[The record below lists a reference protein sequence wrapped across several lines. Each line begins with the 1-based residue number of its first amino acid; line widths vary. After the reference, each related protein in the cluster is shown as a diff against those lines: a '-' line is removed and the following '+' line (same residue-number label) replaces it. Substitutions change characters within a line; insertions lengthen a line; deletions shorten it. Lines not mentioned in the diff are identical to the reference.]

1 MSRFDEIRA
10 QARRQQIADSEA
22 RLRLPRPHQR
32 LDSGLGLVLICTAL
46 TGTAGAFLL
55 ASWLDVSGNMDPP
68 LVAAI
73 EDARILADY
82 RDTASPMVD
91 LVAQGDDLLI
101 GRQDGSIDRF
111 ASRDRLFS
119 SETLPRGPALSG
131 DLTLLTVDCDGGAC
145 QEGQSATAFALTEK
159 GGLARQ
165 DGRGWQVVLGDM
177 AFVGADG
184 VPVEQEDLRGWA
196 VSDDG
201 MLVLLDAGEQ
211 GLGLFDQ
218 SNGSWRSGPPIPGVT
233 QGPLFAGGAF
243 WLGSGAG
250 LHRVH
255 LSGGQADW
263 GTRVVPGTEGEI
275 LDLAPGPDAADLLV
289 LRRGGCDAGGT
300 GCLSLLS
307 VKGRGVVSPLMQE
320 IEAHP
325 DLNDAGLKHVVMQ
338 GRDLIVL
345 GTAGV
350 HRYEAAARRWRL
362 IDPQEPT
369 AWFAGEGGEPF
380 HIALPD
386 RVLSFTAGQKAAE
399 IALEAPLSQILP
411 GAGRD
416 LYGLDRLGRILSLG
430 APSASVLAPADPGA
444 PSAARFTT
452 ALALDKLFV
461 ALGPNGVLVH
471 DTASRRYSFVPS
483 QGLPPLP
490 LENSIALAGADGRI
504 WLVSRADGGVW
515 SLTLGGE
522 FPDKE
527 IAVEAHGAAGF
538 PVAQARPQGN
548 SVELIGRDGKVARLV
563 PGDGFAPLAGNALP
577 GRFSPVSVAASGTGY
592 LFTDGDDIW
601 AYRSDQRGWL
611 GSMPA
616 PQGREL
622 TDLAFS
628 ADGLLGL
635 DTGGMVHALG
645 EDGWAAVAGG
655 PQMAAFRSSDL
666 QDAMAS
672 GEALY
677 LASDAQVQSYLP
689 SLRRFDRVW
698 TGAGRGAEI
707 LGAAGGQPLWT
718 TSAGL
723 WRGNDEIFGGAQF
736 RDGWL
741 SRSGPVAMA
750 QAPGGPLYLAGPGGC
765 LYLGHAA
772 PKGEIRD
779 VVQLD
784 AGRLLVRSTSGAGI
798 YEAGLHRWLDVDLP
812 GMAADSRL
820 MRLGG
825 HLVRLDPT
833 GLASIPISD
842 IPVVDSCAAAA
853 VEIAWQ
859 IDAQGRHA
867 SLVDGAPEI
876 LLLAETGDVA
886 IWREGQF
893 VREMVASGGGPQME
907 LLLRAWPDAGGIL
920 AATGQALWR
929 YDLGTRSWKSWRFSG
944 GPGVVS
950 QIDLSPEGG
959 WFTLTLW
966 DARGAAWG
974 GYADLKQRDITLAPL
989 KRPVLP
995 QIAVPPDE
1003 IHDIAEVDNRIA
1015 VLSTRG
1021 LALYPQGAG
1030 VADLEIA
1037 LRKARQGWQLGRDQ
1051 SGVLILTDGPA
1062 DAPVALYR
1070 IAPDLGGEMG
1080 LDQAAA
1086 QYLPGDDHD
1095 WAIIS
1100 RTTSGAGLLRIDHD
1114 LNTWDC
1120 AFQTG
1125 HDPDCKLLANP
1136 PMELSPAD
1144 VVAFDWGQRI
1154 LLTHDALWRL
1164 DRASRPV
1171 AQIKGPAVS
1180 DQGQLLQ
1187 NGSALLYWEGPGLGL
1202 WRIGEEVEQLFPQ
1215 VPALRPVGEAL
1226 AVLAGGKVSGLRVSG
1241 LRDGSIV
1248 RAFVPEGLAKADII
1262 RSHFTAQGMVLALA
1276 SGEIRVEGN
1285 GPVSDPLLRFSPD
1298 AATVV
1303 PVPGAPGEWLE
1314 VAADGRL
1321 VTRFVGQCERP
1332 APGPEPL
1339 APEFIGPP
1347 PLPVVLPP
1355 IVEPCA
1361 QERAVPVQ
1369 LGRGEVLMDLTRS
1382 AEGALQILT
1391 ERRRI
1396 TLEASGSGIA
1406 AEDRAGLAETPR
1418 AFREAQPDGGFR
1430 KIAGRSFLNPPAI
1443 ENGRIT
1449 GVSEM
1454 RNLQILTASDLPVW
1468 DNGWISWRRD
1478 TRAIRFAGVGGPTEL
1493 PLDEALVGDT
1503 FLPLQE
1509 ARALRLPGGAVA
1521 WMSHT
1526 GLWQQQ
1532 GGRLELVLRQAAQPL
1547 PIAVDSGQFIAAQ
1560 TRISA
1565 LDGSPTAGQVPRTF
1579 NAGGIA
1585 LSVDPVQSRV
1595 SATIPIG
1602 GQAVSDMDAQGFL
1615 HDRRLSVARTGGDLQ
1630 LLTPV
1635 GIVSGGSLTGAVAA
1649 PTDSR
1654 RLAAEGGVLLADT
1667 AAGWR
1672 QLAGGS
1678 WSRAAEPFRNALL
1691 AEENGRTWERRD
1703 GRVQISADDVW
1714 RLARQGLDFDIDQ
1727 LAGFAATPEVSVAIT
1742 RAGTH
1747 AVPDYGGLRAVAPA
1761 VGAAPGGLPL
1771 DARRG
1776 DGGRFFLYT
1785 RTGLIWDGGSWRQA
1799 AQGERPWESRPAA
1812 SLAGITIGF
1821 DHRPQVS
1828 VEVVPLGGGGA
1839 VPLGFDWARDAAM
1852 PFDAV
1857 TAFHADPNGA
1867 DLLIGTRLGARVLS
1881 PGPGGYTN
1889 GPIYVPE
1896 NAGRPV
1902 SSAVA
1907 AAGRPAAQAQ
1917 RIEIGFANGD
1927 CATLPDL
1934 AAPPQACATRAD
1946 LSSRFVA
1953 ADDFWRISKTRD
1965 SIRIAYLIDGQERA
1979 LTLPLGGHMPHD
1991 RLSDRISCQG
2001 ILAERWHDGA
2011 ILRIGA
2017 KQFDLPGLEGLYCL
2031 DQPAEAEG
2039 GGRLEPGLYAL
2050 LPGTALRYAGNGFVP
2065 IGAAERDALSLRL
2078 SGQVVLETGR
2088 LRYGLKARVAAT
2100 DYLASSG
2107 NWMPTPWSG
2116 GRLALDQPKALAWR
2130 GDLQSVTGAGVVS
2143 APGGKIDPA
2152 GIRLMLGRGGDSL
2165 SACGVTRAEVLD
2177 GRSHGLGAQ
2186 PDEPLRLYCQ
2196 DGSWLEGVSD
2206 GQRDLGTFSPV
2217 AAASSRR
2224 ALISEPG
2231 LWSAAADYG
2240 PDGAPVSLTFTFRDE
2255 PARLGAGRFDFD
2267 SLQQIAAPDAGRIE
2281 LLTDSGW
2288 WRSAKPDLALAG
2300 TDRPTLSLD
2309 PSSVAG
2315 FALDLSAR
2323 NGASGLCLTFAD
2335 GKAQFWTGGTSG
2347 LEATGL
2353 CRDDRGRDPLW
2364 QWWQADDKP
2373 LATASS
2379 LNGVLMTRRLTAGR
2393 FSDLVLSGPPLLA
2406 RGGGM
2411 LVPGELGVLV
2421 LPAAGGMPDGIYA
2434 FEPEGALTRSAE
2446 GDPVWLSRMGLTLLE
2461 GEGSP
2466 AEPDRLA
2473 CPGLAGLPGTL
2484 PEGSHILRLQPGGAD
2499 WAEARINTAAGP
2511 VQILVD
2517 CADAAQT
2524 RLWSHRRDVSGH
2536 TRSLS
2541 LGAAAISDLQVSLQA
2556 EEVLLSD
2563 GLVTAKL
2570 PSEVEF
2576 TGLRGMAAP
2585 QGGDMIFAID
2595 ERRLI
2600 GIGLGPA
2607 ISTLAAHGRTS
2618 PSPLPTISDPAIAA
2632 TVPPDATPSPAPAPK
2647 PAPAPARRAAPSV
2660 PSVPDVSALPSA
2672 SSGAEEPVYD
2682 GADVQAALGRVLG
2695 RRIVADGVIGPR
2707 SRAAI
2712 AEWQGGIGSAPTGFL
2727 SQAQLA
2733 MLLNGGE
2740 P

>member
-10 QARRQQIADSEA
+10 QARRQKIADSEA
-22 RLRLPRPHQR
+22 RLRLPRPRQR
-32 LDSGLGLVLICTAL
+32 LDSGLGFVLICTAL
-46 TGTAGAFLL
+46 TCTAGAFLL
-55 ASWLDVSGNMDPP
+55 ASWLDVSGYMDPP
-68 LVAAI
+68 LVATI
-73 EDARILADY
+73 EDPRILADY
-82 RDTASPMVD
+82 RDTPSPMVD

-119 SETLPRGPALSG
+119 SETLPRGPAFSG
-131 DLTLLTVDCDGGAC
+131 DLNLLSVDCDGGGC

-177 AFVGADG
+177 AFIGADG

-201 MLVLLDAGEQ
+201 KLVLLDAGEK

-218 SNGSWRSGPPIPGVT
+218 TNGFWRSGPPIQGVT
-233 QGPLFAGGAF
+233 QGPLFSGGAF
-243 WLGSGAG
+243 WMGSGAG
-250 LHRVH
+250 MHRVF
-255 LSGGQADW
+255 LSGSQADW
-263 GTRVVPGTEGEI
+263 GTRVLPGTEGEI
-275 LDLAPGPDAADLLV
+275 LDLAPGPDAAGLLV

-307 VKGRGVVSPLMQE
+307 VEGRGVVSPLMQE

-369 AWFAGEGGEPF
+369 AWFAGAGGEPF

-386 RVLSFTAGQKAAE
+386 RVLSFTAGQEAAS
-399 IALEAPLSQILP
+399 IALEAPLNQILP

-416 LYGLDRLGRILSLG
+416 LYGLDRQGRILSLG
-430 APSASVLAPADPGA
+430 AQSASVIAPADPGA

-461 ALGPNGVLVH
+461 ALGPHGVLVH

-483 QGLPPLP
+483 QRLPPLP
-490 LENSIALAGADGRI
+490 LENGIALAGADGRI

-515 SLTLGGE
+515 SLTLSGD
-522 FPDKE
+522 FPDKD

-538 PVAQARPQGN
+538 PVAQVRPQGN
-548 SVELIGRDGKVARLV
+548 SVELIGRDGQVARLA

-577 GRFSPVSVAASGTGY
+577 GPFSPVSVAVSGTEY

-601 AYRSDQRGWL
+601 AYRSDRRGWL
-611 GSMPA
+611 GSVPA
-616 PQGREL
+616 PQEREL
-622 TDLAFS
+622 TDLIFS
-628 ADGLLGL
+628 SGGLLGL
-635 DTGGMVHALG
+635 DTGGMVHARG

-655 PQMAAFRSSDL
+655 PQLAAFESSDL
-666 QDAMAS
+666 QDAMAL
-672 GEALY
+672 GEVLY

-707 LGAAGGQPLWT
+707 LGASGGQPLWT

-723 WRGNDEIFGGAQF
+723 WRGNDRLFGGTQF
-736 RDGWL
+736 RDGWV
-741 SRSGPVAMA
+741 SHSGPVAMA
-750 QAPGGPLYLAGPGGC
+750 QAPGRPLYLAGPGGC

-784 AGRLLVRSTSGAGI
+784 AERLLVRSTSGAGI
-798 YEAGLHRWLDVDLP
+798 YEARLHRWLDVDLP
-812 GMAADSRL
+812 GMDTDSRL
-820 MRLGG
+820 TRLGE
-825 HLVRLDPT
+825 HLVRLDPA

-842 IPVVDSCAAAA
+842 IPVVDSCAAAS

-859 IDAQGRHA
+859 IDVQGRHA

-876 LLLAETGDVA
+876 LLLAETGEVA

-893 VREMVASGGGPQME
+893 VREMVASGGGPRME

-944 GPGVVS
+944 GPRDVS
-950 QIDLSPEGG
+950 QIDLSPERG

-974 GYADLKQRDITLAPL
+974 GYADLKQGDIALTPL

-995 QIAVPPDE
+995 RIAVPPDE
-1003 IHDIAEVDNRIA
+1003 IHDISVVGNRIA
-1015 VLSTRG
+1015 VLSTRA
-1021 LALYPQGAG
+1021 LALYPQEAG
-1030 VADLEIA
+1030 LADLEIA
-1037 LRKARQGWQLGRDQ
+1037 LPKARQGWQLGRDQ

-1062 DAPVALYR
+1062 DAPIAFYR
-1070 IAPDLGGEMG
+1070 IVPDQRGKMG

-1086 QYLPGDDHD
+1086 QYLPGADHA

-1100 RTTSGAGLLRIDHD
+1100 GTTSGAGLLRIDRD
-1114 LNTWDC
+1114 LNTWEC

-1125 HDPDCKLLANP
+1125 HDPECRLLAKP
-1136 PMELSPAD
+1136 PMELSPVD
-1144 VVAFDWGQRI
+1144 MVAFDRRDSV
-1154 LLTHDALWRL
+1154 LLTRDALWRL

-1171 AQIKGPAVS
+1171 AQIKGPVIS

-1187 NGSALLYWEGPGLGL
+1187 NGGALLYWEGPGLGL
-1202 WRIGEEVEQLFPQ
+1202 WRIGEKAEQLFSQ

-1226 AVLAGGKVSGLRVSG
+1226 AVLAGGKVSGLR
-1241 LRDGSIV
+1241 DGRIV
-1248 RAFVPEGLAKADII
+1248 EVFAPESLAEADII
-1262 RSHFTAQGMVLALA
+1262 RSHFTSQGIVLALA
-1276 SGEIRVEGN
+1276 SGEVRLEGI
-1285 GPVSDPLLRFSPD
+1285 GPVSDPLLRFSPH
-1298 AATVV
+1298 AVTVV
-1303 PVPGAPGEWLE
+1303 PVPGAHGEWLE
-1314 VAADGRL
+1314 VAADGTL
-1321 VTRFVGQCERP
+1321 LTRFVGQCERP

-1347 PLPVVLPP
+1347 PLPVTLPP

-1369 LGRGEVLMDLTRS
+1369 LGRGEVLMDLARS

-1396 TLEASGSGIA
+1396 TLDASGSRIA
-1406 AEDRAGLAETPR
+1406 AEDRSGLAET
-1418 AFREAQPDGGFR
+1418 ALALREAQPNGGFH

-1454 RNLQILTASDLPVW
+1454 RQLQLLTPSDLPEW

-1478 TRAIRFAGVGGPTEL
+1478 TRGIRFAGVDGYTEL
-1493 PLDEALVGDT
+1493 PLGEALVGGT
-1503 FLPLQE
+1503 FLPLQQ
-1509 ARALRLPGGAVA
+1509 ARALRLPGGVVA

-1526 GLWQQQ
+1526 GLWQQK
-1532 GGRLELVLRQAAQPL
+1532 GERLELVLRQAAQPL
-1547 PIAVDSGQFIAAQ
+1547 PIAVDFGQFIAAQ

-1565 LDGSPTAGQVPRTF
+1565 LDGSPAAGQVPRTF

-1585 LSVDPVQSRV
+1585 ISVDPVHSRV
-1595 SATIPIG
+1595 SAAIAIG
-1602 GQAVSDMDAQGFL
+1602 GQPVSDMDVHGFL
-1615 HDRRLSVARTGGDLQ
+1615 HDRRLSAAWTGGDLR

-1635 GIVSGGSLTGAVAA
+1635 GIVSGGFLTGAVAA
-1649 PTDSR
+1649 LPDFR
-1654 RLAAEGGVLLADT
+1654 RLAAEGGVLLAD
-1667 AAGWR
+1667 AGTGWM

-1678 WSRAAEPFRNALL
+1678 WSRASEPFRNALL
-1691 AEENGRTWERRD
+1691 AEENGRKWERRD
-1703 GRVQISADDVW
+1703 GTVEISADDAW
-1714 RLARQGLDFDIDQ
+1714 LLARQGLDFDIDQ

-1747 AVPDYGGLRAVAPA
+1747 AVPDYGGLRAVTAA

-1776 DGGRFFLYT
+1776 DGGRSFLYT
-1785 RTGLIWDGGSWRQA
+1785 RTGLLWDGGSWRQA
-1799 AQGERPWESRPAA
+1799 AQGERPWESRHAA

-1821 DHRPQVS
+1821 GPRPK
-1828 VEVVPLGGGGA
+1828 VEVEVLPLGGGGA
-1839 VPLGFDWARDAAM
+1839 VPLGFNWARGAAM

-1857 TAFHADPNGA
+1857 TAFHADPKGA
-1867 DLLIGTRLGARVLS
+1867 ELLIGTRLGMRILL

-1889 GPIYVPE
+1889 GPIIVPE

-1902 SSAVA
+1902 SSAVT
-1907 AAGRPAAQAQ
+1907 AAGRPAAHPE
-1917 RIEIGFANGD
+1917 RIEIGFVNGD

-1934 AAPPQACATRAD
+1934 AAPLQACATRTD

-1953 ADDFWRISKTRD
+1953 ADDFWRISKTGD

-1979 LTLPLGGHMPHD
+1979 LTLPMGGHMPHD
-1991 RLSDRISCQG
+1991 WLSDRIGCKG
-2001 ILAERWHDGA
+2001 ILAERWHGGA

-2088 LRYGLKARVAAT
+2088 LRYGLEARVPVT
-2100 DYLASSG
+2100 DYLALSG
-2107 NWMPTPWSG
+2107 NWIPTPWTG

-2130 GDLQSVTGAGVVS
+2130 GDMQSVTGAGVVT
-2143 APGGKIDPA
+2143 APGGKIAPA
-2152 GIRLMLGRGGDSL
+2152 NVRLMLGREADSL

-2177 GRSHGLGAQ
+2177 GQSHGLGAQ
-2186 PDEPLRLYCQ
+2186 PDEPLRLYCR

-2217 AAASSRR
+2217 AAAASRR
-2224 ALISEPG
+2224 VLISAPG

-2240 PDGAPVSLTFTFRDE
+2240 PDGAPVSLSFTFRDE
-2255 PARLGAGRFDFD
+2255 PARLSAGRFDFD
-2267 SLQQIAAPDAGRIE
+2267 SLQQIAAPDAVGIE
-2281 LLTDSGW
+2281 LLADSGW

-2300 TDRPTLSLD
+2300 TERPALSLD
-2309 PSSVAG
+2309 ARSVAG
-2315 FALDLSAR
+2315 FTLDLSVR
-2323 NGASGLCLTFAD
+2323 SGAAGLCLTFTD
-2335 GKAQFWTGGTSG
+2335 GKAQFWQGGSSG
-2347 LEATGL
+2347 LETTGL
-2353 CRDDRGRDPLW
+2353 CREDRGRDPLW

-2373 LATASS
+2373 VATTSS
-2379 LNGVLMTRRLTAGR
+2379 LNGVLMTRQLTAGR
-2393 FSDLVLSGPPLLA
+2393 FSDLVLSGSPLLT
-2406 RGGGM
+2406 RDGGI

-2421 LPAAGGMPDGIYA
+2421 LPANGGMPDGIYA
-2434 FEPEGALTRSAE
+2434 FESEGSLTRSAE

-2466 AEPDRLA
+2466 AEPDLLA
-2473 CPGLAGLPGTL
+2473 CPGLAGVPGTL

-2499 WAEARINTAAGP
+2499 WAEARIETGAGP

-2517 CADAAQT
+2517 CADTAQS

-2541 LGAAAISDLQVSLQA
+2541 LGAAAISELQVSLLA

-2563 GLVTAKL
+2563 GLVTEKL
-2570 PSEVEF
+2570 PSKAVF
-2576 TGLRGMAAP
+2576 TGLRGIAAP
-2585 QGGDMIFAID
+2585 QGGDMVFVID
-2595 ERRLI
+2595 ERQLI

-2607 ISTLAAHGRTS
+2607 ISTLAAHVRAT
-2618 PSPLPTISDPAIAA
+2618 PSSLPTISDPEIAA
-2632 TVPPDATPSPAPAPK
+2632 TVLPPDATPAPAPAPK
-2647 PAPAPARRAAPSV
+2647 PASARRVAPSV
-2660 PSVPDVSALPSA
+2660 PSVPDVYALPSV

-2682 GADVQAALGRVLG
+2682 GTDVQAALRRVLG

-2712 AEWQGGIGSAPTGFL
+2712 AEWQGKIGSVPTGFL

-2733 MLLNGGE
+2733 LLLNRGA